1 MTAHARPQT
10 LEHRRVWTEQ
20 ARCADRAPGGLALSL
35 LLLAA
40 CAVPVGTPDA
50 DELNGGILVAFDV
63 VGEEFHVWVTNP
75 QTIEQILD
83 LQQGISSANIP
94 NGRILHGP
102 GRGGHNS
109 PWSWHLDPVDIEMAE
124 VTIEVGDGTP
134 SFVGEEVDYF
144 VEKAQR

>member
-1 MTAHARPQT
+1 MRGPRPLSTGESGQSKHGVQIE
-10 LEHRRVWTEQ
+10 LRV
-20 ARCADRAPGGLALSL
+20 GLALAL

-63 VGEEFHVWVTNP
+63 VGEEFHVWVTNLE
-75 QTIEQILD
+75 TAEQILD
-83 LQQGISSANIP
+83 HQQGTSSANIP

-102 GRGGHNS
+102 GRGGDNS